1 MIRHARK
8 EDMPD
13 ILKIYNDAII
23 NTTAVYTYDPKELEE
38 RLQWFETKSIAEE
51 PIWVYVK
58 DHHVIGYATYGS
70 FRDWPAYLYSIEH
83 SIYVDPDY
91 RGQGIASKLLE
102 ILIQD
107 AKAKNYRTIVA
118 GIDASNVGS
127 IELHKKFNFTH
138 AGTIK
143 NVGYKFERWLD
154 LAFYQLDLH
163 Q

>member
-8 EDMPD
+8 EDLPD

-70 FRDWPAYLYSIEH
+70 F
-83 SIYVDPDY
+83 
-91 RGQGIASKLLE
+91 
-102 ILIQD
+102 
-107 AKAKNYRTIVA
+107 
-118 GIDASNVGS
+118 
-127 IELHKKFNFTH
+127 
-138 AGTIK
+138 
-143 NVGYKFERWLD
+143 
-154 LAFYQLDLH
+154 
-163 Q
+163 

>member
-8 EDMPD
+8 EDLPD
-13 ILKIYNDAII
+13 ILEIYNDAII

-58 DHHVIGYATYGS
+58 DHHVVGYATYDS

-102 ILIQD
+102 TLIQD

-118 GIDASNVGS
+118 GIEASNVGS
-127 IELHKKFNFTH
+127 IELQKKFNFTH

>member
-8 EDMPD
+8 EDLPD
-13 ILKIYNDAII
+13 ILDIYNDAIV

-38 RLQWFETKSIAEE
+38 RLQWFKSKTLAEE
-51 PIWVYVK
+51 PIWVYVR
-58 DHHVIGYATYGS
+58 DQHVVGYATYGS

-83 SIYVDPDY
+83 SIYVDPNY

-102 ILIQD
+102 TLIQD
-107 AKAKNYRTIVA
+107 AKVRNYRTIVA
-118 GIDASNVGS
+118 GIDASNLES
-127 IELHKKFNFTH
+127 IELHKKFHFTH